1 MITNDQFIILR
12 AAICDNCKF
21 DRVSQLPLPHT
32 LKAFLRDYSYKHKIR
47 TRQLVAGAAAGGS
60 GEEAAAAAVGA
71 TATSKDT

>member
-1 MITNDQFIILR
+1 MITNNQFIILR
-12 AAICDNCKF
+12 AAICDSCKF

-47 TRQLVAGAAAGGS
+47 TRQLVAGAAGG

-71 TATSKDT
+71 AASKDT

>member
-1 MITNDQFIILR
+1 MITNNQFIILR

-47 TRQLVAGAAAGGS
+47 TRQLVAGAAGG

>member
-1 MITNDQFIILR
+1 MITNNQFIILR

-47 TRQLVAGAAAGGS
+47 TRQLVAGAAGG

-71 TATSKDT
+71 NATSKDT

>member
-1 MITNDQFIILR
+1 MITNNQFIILR

-47 TRQLVAGAAAGGS
+47 TRQLVAGAAGG
-60 GEEAAAAAVGA
+60 GEEASAAAVGA
-71 TATSKDT
+71 TASKDT

>member
-1 MITNDQFIILR
+1 MITNNQFIILR

-47 TRQLVAGAAAGGS
+47 TRQLVAGAAGG
-60 GEEAAAAAVGA
+60 GEEAAAAAVGVGA
-71 TATSKDT
+71 SKDT

>member
-47 TRQLVAGAAAGGS
+47 TRQLVAGAAGG
-60 GEEAAAAAVGA
+60 GEEAAAAAVGVGA
-71 TATSKDT
+71 SKDT